1 MRALYHPGMNEVGT
15 GGEPGQGAGKAA
27 GASGSPLDLLR
38 GENLR
43 LREELDSTQAQLS
56 SLRTQFDRLLTE
68 ARLNQ
73 GKLRRFDQIER
84 QLIAAPSL
92 TALVQVLL
100 VDFGQLFELD
110 AVTLALVD
118 PEYEAARVISDGWSA
133 TMEAAFQETSPESDA
148 ETEAE
153 ADSADAAES
162 AELEAALA
170 TEPVPGGDWFARLLL
185 LGGGQLLNQIY
196 ARGWRPMLGSP
207 DPAQSALFQGVEV
220 RGLAST
226 ALLPLLHHGE
236 CIGSLNLG
244 SRDAARFST
253 GNSTDFLERLAALA
267 AICLDNAL
275 VAERLKR
282 VGLTDALT
290 GVHNRR
296 YFESRCL
303 EEVKAAQRNGQPLV
317 CLLLDVDHFKRIND
331 SHGHPAGDAVLRQV
345 GQLIRAQLRGNDVV
359 ARYGGEEFVLLLPD
373 TALDAGI
380 ETAERIRQS
389 IAAAAMTLPREQD
402 QPLRVTV
409 SLGVAQLQ
417 TEPPAPGAAGAANA
431 AQAKRYSAVDGM
443 KQLVHRADQALYAA
457 KQGGRNRVQAAR

>member
-1 MRALYHPGMNEVGT
+1 MKELGT
-15 GGEPGQGAGKAA
+15 GGAPGEGAGGVA

-38 GENLR
+38 GENMR
-43 LREELDSTQAQLS
+43 LREQLDSAQEQLS
-56 SLRTQFDRLLTE
+56 GLRTQFDRLLSE

-73 GKLRRFDQIER
+73 AKLRRFDQIER

-92 TALVQVLL
+92 TALVQALL
-100 VDFGQLFELD
+100 VDFGALFELD

-118 PEYEAARVISDGWSA
+118 PEYEAARVLSEGWSEA
-133 TMEAAFQETSPESDA
+133 TQAALDDDEAGPDA
-148 ETEAE
+148 NPSTEPGLPA
-153 ADSADAAES
+153 ATQGVDLAADA
-162 AELEAALA
+162 
-170 TEPVPGGDWFARLLL
+170 TKGTDWFARLLL
-185 LGGGQLLNQIY
+185 LGSPQQLSQIY

-207 DPAQSALFQGVEV
+207 DPAQATLFQGVEV

-244 SRDAARFST
+244 SRDAVRFSA

-267 AICLDNAL
+267 DICLDNAL
-275 VAERLKR
+275 VAERLKL

-331 SHGHPAGDAVLRQV
+331 NHGHPVGDAVLRQV
-345 GQLIRAQLRGNDVV
+345 GQIIRGQLRGNDVV

-373 TALDAGI
+373 TPLEGGV
-380 ETAERIRQS
+380 ETADRIRLA
-389 IAAAAMTLPREQD
+389 IAAEAMPTHAEAAP
-402 QPLRVTV
+402 PLHITV
-409 SLGVAQLQ
+409 SLGAAQLQ
-417 TEPPAPGAAGAANA
+417 TEARDPGVASDAPS
-431 AQAKRYSAVDGM
+431 RRTSAVESM
-443 KQLVHRADQALYAA
+443 KLLVQRTDQALYAA
-457 KQGGRNRVQAAR
+457 KQAGRNRVQAAR

>member
-1 MRALYHPGMNEVGT
+1 MKELGT
-15 GGEPGQGAGKAA
+15 GGEPGGAAGKVA
-27 GASGSPLDLLR
+27 GASGSPLDQLR
-38 GENLR
+38 GENMM
-43 LREELDSTQAQLS
+43 LREQLGSAQEQLS
-56 SLRTQFDRLLTE
+56 GLRTQFDRLLSE

-73 GKLRRFDQIER
+73 AKLRRFDQIER

-92 TALVQVLL
+92 TALVQALL
-100 VDFGQLFELD
+100 VDFGALFELD

-118 PEYEAARVISDGWSA
+118 PEYEAARVLSEGWSETA
-133 TMEAAFQETSPESDA
+133 QAALDDGKTGVD
-148 ETEAE
+148 
-153 ADSADAAES
+153 ADAAS
-162 AELEAALA
+162 QADPSPDLAAPTVDQAEDTA
-170 TEPVPGGDWFARLLL
+170 VGMDWFARLLL
-185 LGGGQLLNQIY
+185 LGSGQLLGQIY
-196 ARGWRPMLGSP
+196 TRGWRPMLGSP
-207 DPAQSALFQGVEV
+207 DPAQAALFQGVAL
-220 RGLAST
+220 RGLGST
-226 ALLPLLHHGE
+226 ALLPLLHRGE

-244 SRDAARFST
+244 SRDAARFSA

-303 EEVKAAQRNGQPLV
+303 EEVKAAQRSGQPLV

-331 SHGHPAGDAVLRQV
+331 NHGHPAGDAVLREV

-373 TALDAGI
+373 TPLDGGV
-380 ETAERIRQS
+380 ETAERIRTA
-389 IAAAAMTLPREQD
+389 IAAAAMPVQAEQA
-402 QPLRVTV
+402 QPLRITV

-417 TEPPAPGAAGAANA
+417 TEGRKSGGAGETPAP
-431 AQAKRYSAVDGM
+431 RPSAVESM
-443 KQLVHRADQALYAA
+443 KLLVQRADQALYAA

>member
-1 MRALYHPGMNEVGT
+1 MKELGT
-15 GGEPGQGAGKAA
+15 GGEPSEGA

-38 GENLR
+38 GENMR
-43 LREELDSTQAQLS
+43 LREQLDSAQEQLS
-56 SLRTQFDRLLTE
+56 GLRTQFDRLLSE

-73 GKLRRFDQIER
+73 AKLRRFDQIER

-92 TALVQVLL
+92 TALVQALL
-100 VDFGQLFELD
+100 VDFGALFELD

-118 PEYEAARVISDGWSA
+118 PEYEAARVLSEGWSEA
-133 TMEAAFQETSPESDA
+133 TQAALDDDESGSDA
-148 ETEAE
+148 DPSTEPGLP
-153 ADSADAAES
+153 AATQGVD
-162 AELEAALA
+162 LA
-170 TEPVPGGDWFARLLL
+170 TDATKGTDWFARLLL
-185 LGGGQLLNQIY
+185 LGSPLQLNQIY

-207 DPAQSALFQGVEV
+207 DPAQAALFQGVAV
-220 RGLAST
+220 RSLGST
-226 ALLPLLHHGE
+226 ALLPLLHRGE

-275 VAERLKR
+275 VAERLKL

-331 SHGHPAGDAVLRQV
+331 NHGHPAGDAVLRQV
-345 GQLIRAQLRGNDVV
+345 GQIIRGQLRGNDVV

-373 TALDAGI
+373 TPLEGGV
-380 ETAERIRQS
+380 ETADRIRLA
-389 IAAAAMTLPREQD
+389 IAAEAMSAHAEEAP
-402 QPLRVTV
+402 PLHITV

-417 TEPPAPGAAGAANA
+417 TEARDPGAASDAPS
-431 AQAKRYSAVDGM
+431 RRPSAVESM
-443 KQLVHRADQALYAA
+443 KLLVQRTDQALYAA
-457 KQGGRNRVQAAR
+457 KQAGRNRVQAAR

>member
-1 MRALYHPGMNEVGT
+1 MKELGT
-15 GGEPGQGAGKAA
+15 GGEPSEGAGGVA

-38 GENLR
+38 GENMR
-43 LREELDSTQAQLS
+43 LREQLDSAQEQLS
-56 SLRTQFDRLLTE
+56 GLRTQFDRLLSE

-73 GKLRRFDQIER
+73 AKLRRFDQIER

-92 TALVQVLL
+92 TALVQALL
-100 VDFGQLFELD
+100 VDFGALFELD

-118 PEYEAARVISDGWSA
+118 PEYEAARVLSEGWSEA
-133 TMEAAFQETSPESDA
+133 TQTALDDDETGSDPDLSTEPGMPAATQG
-148 ETEAE
+148 
-153 ADSADAAES
+153 AD
-162 AELEAALA
+162 LA
-170 TEPVPGGDWFARLLL
+170 TDTTKGTDWFARLLL
-185 LGGGQLLNQIY
+185 LGSPQQLNQIY

-207 DPAQSALFQGVEV
+207 DPAQAALFQGVAV
-220 RGLAST
+220 RSLGST
-226 ALLPLLHHGE
+226 ALLPLLHRGE

-275 VAERLKR
+275 VAERLKL

-331 SHGHPAGDAVLRQV
+331 NHGHPAGDAVLRQL
-345 GQLIRAQLRGNDVV
+345 GQIIRGQLRGNDVV

-373 TALDAGI
+373 TPLQGGV
-380 ETAERIRQS
+380 ETADRIRLA
-389 IAAAAMTLPREQD
+389 IAAEAMPAHAEEAE
-402 QPLRVTV
+402 PLHITV

-417 TEPPAPGAAGAANA
+417 TEARDPGAASDAPP
-431 AQAKRYSAVDGM
+431 RRPSAVESM
-443 KQLVHRADQALYAA
+443 KLLVQRTDQALYAA
-457 KQGGRNRVQAAR
+457 KQAGRNRVQAAR